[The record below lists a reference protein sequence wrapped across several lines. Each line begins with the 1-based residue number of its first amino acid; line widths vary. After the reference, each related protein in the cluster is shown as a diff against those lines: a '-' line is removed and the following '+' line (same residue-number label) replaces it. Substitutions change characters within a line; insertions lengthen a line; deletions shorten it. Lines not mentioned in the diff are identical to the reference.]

1 MPFPESGIRVSRAGS
16 AGALLVIR
24 SQSSK
29 EISGGFGAWVDL
41 RLTVCPAAP
50 WAAAEECQFFAD
62 GPRLA
67 SPGDKGNRRAAP

>member
-29 EISGGFGAWVDL
+29 EISGGFGAWVEYENRHL
-41 RLTVCPAAP
+41 PKTSSETGKGSILIAH
-50 WAAAEECQFFAD
+50 FFRWIKSA
-62 GPRLA
+62 L
-67 SPGDKGNRRAAP
+67 K